1 MHQDIHLGH
10 IKRCVEISSI
20 WYDLSRQ
27 IWIPL
32 LYTCHITNWRNTIWN
47 LNKYIFQFGQKY
59 FILHISNIW
68 YNLSFRSEFIC
79 YTQCT
84 CHITNW
90 KYVICRLDKYILLFD
105 QNSLYFVQIYFIL
118 RRNLKYLIR
127 LGRSD
132 LIAGSSEFLRNIH
145 VTSHPVNTD
154 DMCNTY
160 VISQTEHRHI
170 KHIRH
175 ISPSKHRL
183 QK

>member
-1 MHQDIHLGH
+1 MHLGIHLGH

-154 DMCNTY
+154 DMCNTH

-170 KHIRH
+170 
-175 ISPSKHRL
+175 
-183 QK
+183 